1 ASRAKAQD
9 EEYDE
14 WLSALDP
21 TMPSSGEGP
30 NRSCYTCAFTSTC
43 RPPDLNSQC
52 GPLNSCIERH
62 CLCDDCFSSESS
74 SGPDLCGCFETCIPS
89 SDMQCWSQWRDYLA
103 CVSRECDGPCN

>member
-1 ASRAKAQD
+1 PGPIPVDHSAPIEHDLCRDFDAKASRAKAQD

-74 SGPDLCGCFETCIPS
+74 SGPDLCGCFETC
-89 SDMQCWSQWRDYLA
+89 
-103 CVSRECDGPCN
+103 